1 MIATAQPTERQHDE
15 LREAL
20 LQLEELDS
28 HPLRSV
34 FARRAMRAVV
44 GLSQQ
49 MAEASL
55 KEAVA
60 ASSDYGVLLT
70 ALETGPGLLL
80 LNRDDPLAEARLRGL
95 RARRELLEKEGGTL
109 TAQEVA
115 NLLNISRQA
124 VHKRHRAGRLLA
136 VDCGRHG
143 HAYPAWQFTAGGVL
157 PGLEQVL
164 GALSGHDSWMQLAF
178 FVSEN
183 TALDGDT
190 PLAALRR
197 NALDAVLRAARLYG
211 QHGAV

>member
-1 MIATAQPTERQHDE
+1 MIATAQSTEGYHDE

-20 LQLEELDS
+20 HQLQEVDR
-28 HPLRSV
+28 HALRSA
-34 FARRAMRAVV
+34 FARRAVRAVV

-49 MAEASL
+49 MAESSL

-60 ASSDYGVLLT
+60 ASSDYGVLLA
-70 ALETGPGLLL
+70 ALETEPGLSLL
-80 LNRDDPLAEARLRGL
+80 TRDDPLAAARLRGL

-109 TAQEVA
+109 TAQKVA
-115 NLLNISRQA
+115 DLLNISRQA

-143 HAYPAWQFTAGGVL
+143 HAYPAWQFTADGVL
-157 PGLEQVL
+157 PGLERVL
-164 GALSGHDSWMQLAF
+164 AALSGHDPWMQLAF

-183 TALDGDT
+183 TTLDGDT

-197 NALDAVLRAARLYG
+197 DACDAVLRAARLYG